1 MTGKPRHV
9 RRACGALAIL
19 GLTLSLAAPAQAA
32 NCARPAE
39 EAAVHVRVLQS
50 DLMVAALTCNSR
62 HHYNAFAKQFQPEL
76 VRHGQSLKGFFNRL
90 YGARADEKLNAF
102 VTYLAND
109 ASVRS
114 INAGGGYC
122 QQANA
127 VFDAVLGL
135 EPSELGAF
143 STRRLAASSPPRRIA
158 CTASERI
165 VISDE

>member
-1 MTGKPRHV
+1 
-9 RRACGALAIL
+9 
-19 GLTLSLAAPAQAA
+19 
-32 NCARPAE
+32 
-39 EAAVHVRVLQS
+39 
-50 DLMVAALTCNSR
+50 MVAALTCNSR

-127 VFDAVLGL
+127 VFDAVLAL

-143 STRRLAASSPPRRIA
+143 STQRLAASSPPRRIA